1 MNYQVFISHSTRNAD
16 VASAMKSFLDSQ
28 GIRCW
33 KAPEDIP
40 AGTEWSTGIIRGLK
54 ECSVIV
60 LIFSKDADD
69 STNVKKEIAL
79 ADNYKKVIVP
89 FRIEDRLPDDEKL
102 GYFLCMPQWLD
113 AFNSMESAFNQLA
126 SRLRVL
132 LPALETVEEL
142 EAETDTQVEESI
154 DDVEETGDADCSEVD
169 NDAEQGTEDS
179 LIITDPAVI
188 IRISA
193 TYDPS
198 MSPSEL
204 QQAALGDWSISLDKA
219 RKVRFAYVANKG
231 KVLAVYAITGCH
243 ETNSVNKLGK
253 KRIRFEGTNCAIR
266 TEDVGRSIRHYF
278 PKGRGAANPVKYL
291 NIDAPQ
297 AREQSVL
304 NQAKPKDT
312 TKYQFEGKTLGK
324 GRLVL
329 EVVRRH
335 CQNNPTITFAELE
348 KAFPKDCQGSAGV
361 FTQSDEANQIFAETG
376 RKRHFIDPDE
386 IVSIADSQIAVS
398 SQWGAGNI
406 GKFIQQAR
414 SLGHE
419 ISSTL

>member
-16 VASAMKSFLDSQ
+16 IASAMKSFLESQ
-28 GIRCW
+28 GIQCW

-113 AFNSMESAFNQLA
+113 AFNSMETAFNQLA
-126 SRLRVL
+126 TRLQVL
-132 LPALETVEEL
+132 LPALETAEEL
-142 EAETDTQVEESI
+142 EAETETQVEEGN
-154 DDVEETGDADCSEVD
+154 DDIEETGDAGCSEVD
-169 NDAEQGTEDS
+169 NDAEEGNEDS

-198 MSPSEL
+198 MSQSEL

-219 RKVRFAYVANKG
+219 RKVKFAYVANKG
-231 KVLAVYAITGCH
+231 KVLAVYEITGCH

-253 KRIRFEGTNCAIR
+253 KRIRFEGLNCAIR
-266 TEDVGRSIRHYF
+266 AEDVGRSIRHYF

-304 NQAKPKDT
+304 NQARPKDM
-312 TKYQFEGKTLGK
+312 TKYQFEGQILGK

-335 CQNNPTITFAELE
+335 CQNNPAITFVELE
-348 KAFPKDCQGSAGV
+348 EAFPKDCQGSAGV
-361 FTQSDEANQIFAETG
+361 FARLGEASQILGETG
-376 RKRHFIDPDE
+376 RKRHFINSDE

-398 SQWGAGNI
+398 SQWGSGNI
-406 GKFIQQAR
+406 DKFIRQAR
-414 SLGHE
+414 LLGYE
-419 ISSTL
+419 INHS